1 MSKTNSTALIEELLK
16 TIDRVGIKST
26 IESLKD
32 TQNILDGNQILQK
45 FILIE
50 TCKEFNVAQNTLL
63 EGRKNTP
70 NRTNAIG
77 VCSILLK
84 RHCKITQSEIAVIL
98 RKDVSNINKYIKKFN
113 HLDSKF
119 KTDIDILISIE
130 KIENIV
136 NNFNNKLNNG

>member
-26 IESLKD
+26 IESLKE

-45 FILIE
+45 YILIE

-63 EGRKNTP
+63 SGRKNTP

-77 VCSILLK
+77 VSSILLK
-84 RHCKITQSEIAVIL
+84 RYCKITQSEIGLIL
-98 RKDVSNINKYIKKFN
+98 RKDVSNINKYLKKFN
-113 HLDSKF
+113 NLDSKF
-119 KTDIDILISIE
+119 KSDIDILLSIE
-130 KIENIV
+130 KIEGIV

>member
-1 MSKTNSTALIEELLK
+1 MSKTNSISLIEELLK

-32 TQNILDGNQILQK
+32 TQHILDGNQILQK
-45 FILIE
+45 FIVIE

-63 EGRKNTP
+63 QGRKNTP

-84 RHCKITQSEIAVIL
+84 RHCKITQSEIGIIL

-113 HLDSKF
+113 NLDSKF
-119 KTDIDILISIE
+119 KTDIDILLSIE
-130 KIENIV
+130 NIENIV

>member
-1 MSKTNSTALIEELLK
+1 MSKTNSISLIEELLK
-16 TIDRVGIKST
+16 TIDRVGMKST
-26 IESLKD
+26 IESLKE

-45 FILIE
+45 FIVIE
-50 TCKEFNVAQNTLL
+50 TCKEFKIAQNTLL
-63 EGRKNTP
+63 QGRKNTA

-84 RHCKITQSEIAVIL
+84 RHCKITQSEIGIIL
-98 RKDVSNINKYIKKFN
+98 RKDVSNVNKYIKKFN

-119 KTDIDILISIE
+119 KSDVDILISIE
-130 KIENIV
+130 KIEDIV